1 MSNKSNNEEE
11 FFKNKYAY
19 AMIDSDSKKGDS
31 FYIYAEN
38 KEKNYFDLDKDEIEG
53 IYLLMNKV
61 KKYLNETFDPI
72 CHIVE
77 ILSSRGLEDE
87 YPRGFWIHID
97 SFYGYKK

>member
-1 MSNKSNNEEE
+1 MANTSKNEAEL
-11 FFKNKYAY
+11 FKNKYGY
-19 AMIDSDSKKGDS
+19 AIIDSDSKKGDS
-31 FYIYAEN
+31 FYIYAKD
-38 KEKNYFDLDKDEIEG
+38 KEKNYFDLDTNEIEG
-53 IYLLMNKV
+53 IQILMNKV